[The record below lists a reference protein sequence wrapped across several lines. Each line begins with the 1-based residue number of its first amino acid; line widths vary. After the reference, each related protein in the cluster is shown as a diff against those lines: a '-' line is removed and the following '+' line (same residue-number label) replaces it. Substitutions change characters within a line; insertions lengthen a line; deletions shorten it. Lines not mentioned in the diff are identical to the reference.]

1 MTGYIIEVQENNSG
15 DLFIEFPDELIDELG
30 WQEGDILNWDL
41 KGDGIVLSKVHDA
54 SGYQVEDQN

>member
-1 MTGYIIEVQENNSG
+1 MTGYIIEIQENNSV

-41 KGDGIVLSKVHDA
+41 KGEGIVLSKVHDA
-54 SGYQVEDQN
+54 TGYQVEEE

>member
-30 WQEGDILNWDL
+30 WQEGDVLNWDL
-41 KGDGIVLSKVHDA
+41 KGEGIVLSKVHDA
-54 SGYQVEDQN
+54 AGYQVEEE

>member
-1 MTGYIIEVQENNSG
+1 MTGYIIEIQEDDSG

-30 WQEGDILNWDL
+30 WQEGDVLNWDL

-54 SGYQVEDQN
+54 SSYQVEEE

>member
-15 DLFIEFPDELIDELG
+15 DLFIELPDELIDELG

-41 KGDGIVLSKVHDA
+41 KGDGIVLNKVHDA
-54 SGYQVEDQN
+54 SGYQVEEG

>member
-1 MTGYIIEVQENNSG
+1 MIGYIIEIQENNLG

-54 SGYQVEDQN
+54 SGYQVEEG

>member
-15 DLFIEFPDELIDELG
+15 DLFIELPDELIDELG
-30 WQEGDILNWDL
+30 WQEGDVLNWDL

-54 SGYQVEDQN
+54 SGYQVEEG

>member
-30 WQEGDILNWDL
+30 WQEGDILKL
-41 KGDGIVLSKVHDA
+41 GFKG
-54 SGYQVEDQN
+54 

>member
-1 MTGYIIEVQENNSG
+1 MTGYIIEIQENNSG
-15 DLFIEFPDELIDELG
+15 DLFIAFPDELIDELG

-54 SGYQVEDQN
+54 SGYQVEEG

>member
-1 MTGYIIEVQENNSG
+1 MTGYIIEVQEDNSG

-54 SGYQVEDQN
+54 SGYQVEEG

>member
-1 MTGYIIEVQENNSG
+1 MTGYIIEIQENNSG

-41 KGDGIVLSKVHDA
+41 KGDGIVRAKSMMLLVTK
-54 SGYQVEDQN
+54 

>member
-15 DLFIEFPDELIDELG
+15 DLFIELPDELIDELG

-54 SGYQVEDQN
+54 SGYQVEEG

>member
-1 MTGYIIEVQENNSG
+1 MTGYIIEIQENNSG

-54 SGYQVEDQN
+54 SCYQVEEG

>member
-15 DLFIEFPDELIDELG
+15 DLFIELPDELIDELG
-30 WQEGDILNWDL
+30 WQEGNILNWDL

-54 SGYQVEDQN
+54 SGYQVEEG

>member
-1 MTGYIIEVQENNSG
+1 MTGYIIEIQENDSG
-15 DLFIEFPDELIDELG
+15 DLFIEFPDELIDELA

-54 SGYQVEDQN
+54 FGYQVEEE

>member
-1 MTGYIIEVQENNSG
+1 MTGYIVEVQENNSG

-54 SGYQVEDQN
+54 SGYQVEEE

>member
-1 MTGYIIEVQENNSG
+1 MTGYIIEIQENNSG
-15 DLFIEFPDELIDELG
+15 DLFIEFPDQLIDELG

-54 SGYQVEDQN
+54 SGYQVEEG

>member
-30 WQEGDILNWDL
+30 WQEGDVLNWDL

-54 SGYQVEDQN
+54 SGYQVEEG

>member
-54 SGYQVEDQN
+54 SGYQVEEE